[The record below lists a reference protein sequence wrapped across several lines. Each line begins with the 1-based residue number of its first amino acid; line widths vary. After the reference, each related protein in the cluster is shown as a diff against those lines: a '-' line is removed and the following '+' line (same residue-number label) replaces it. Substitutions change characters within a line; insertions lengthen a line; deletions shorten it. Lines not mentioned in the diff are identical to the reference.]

1 MFSKIWNWFRG
12 AKPESVN
19 PYPGLRQLAFDHQP
33 RELGLTP
40 TPELPDVWGALMEFR
55 AGAAIVS
62 LVSMGDGTSSLYF
75 SNGGGIIGAGG
86 HSEVVQATQHFLV
99 VTQQVLNLFQ
109 ATSDY
114 PPPSGGNARF
124 YALTYSGVKTVEV
137 AESQLR
143 TGHDRF
149 SELYAAAHEVIA
161 WIRMTSDRQP
171 AE

>member
-1 MFSKIWNWFRG
+1 MFSRIWNWFRG

-19 PYPGLRQLAFDHQP
+19 PYSGLRQLAFDLRP

-40 TPELPDVWGALMEFR
+40 TSERPDVWGALMEFR
-55 AGAAIVS
+55 TGAAIVS
-62 LVSMGDGTSSLYF
+62 LVSIGDGTTSLYF

-86 HSEVVQATQHFLV
+86 HSEVVQATQQFLA
-99 VTQQVLNLFQ
+99 VTQRVLNLFQ
-109 ATSDY
+109 ATSEY

-124 YALTYSGVKTVEV
+124 YALTYSGVKTIEV

-143 TGHDRF
+143 TGHDPL
-149 SELYAAAHEVIA
+149 SQLYAAAHEVIA
-161 WIRMTSDRQP
+161 WIRMTSDRQS